1 MAQVFRIMELN
12 LKKHAPVLIG
22 VGAFVLITSSF
33 VIGTFLLSSKTDVTV
48 NSTVTDKTNIQPTTE
63 NVTITEEHDK
73 TGNAPIEV
81 KKDHKVETVQVE
93 EPVVLENTMVNNQLI
108 GQSTSHSETI
118 TSDQN
123 QVKTESNLDHT
134 MIEKDYQNTN
144 VAHNTTL
151 RNSNDSNDSKNNENP
166 TVNDKPTGHT
176 TESTEQNITSNTA
189 TENNTALSNSNEN
202 TEKPTV
208 NNKLTDHTNES
219 DKNKDLNEQSS
230 TNNTAVSSESA
241 SEIKNKSHISVA
253 ADDGKVHVTNKEQ
266 RKCGSGEKVFC
277 GMFDISGLN
286 LSGGKYRVFY
296 AYENE
301 DNIKKIIDKIEN
313 QDPPQN
319 YYVKSIFGDHI
330 SYNDVK
336 TGKTYYQTELDDH
349 NYLAIDM
356 PIQDTLDGV
365 KKSGFIGFYNNLV
378 GDDLDLW
385 KSNDMFFI
393 ACAPKSGDF
402 DDLTM
407 FNAEEINLQKK
418 GTEEAVVEEKLYS
431 NIETMGWFTEYKFV
445 VRAHKILSLFKQP
458 NLIGIHIEFMKEEK
472 SSKISADEFSSYA
485 KFVKAKGNMKH
496 SAYEGL
502 NVYYNYGYN
511 DWEITR
517 VLDKIKAEGAK
528 AEFTRQ
534 YGYGAHVFQPFQLLL
549 VGSLEKLSKFTK
561 YDEKDSKQIL
571 TV

>member
-12 LKKHAPVLIG
+12 LKKHSSVLIG
-22 VGAFVLITSSF
+22 VGAFILIASSL

-48 NSTVTDKTNIQPTTE
+48 NSTVTTTE
-63 NVTITEEHDK
+63 NVSNTKEHNETGIATTE
-73 TGNAPIEV
+73 
-81 KKDHKVETVQVE
+81 
-93 EPVVLENTMVNNQLI
+93 LENTTVNDQLI
-108 GQSTSHSETI
+108 KEGQSTSHSGTV
-118 TSDQN
+118 TSNQN
-123 QVKTESNLDHT
+123 KEEPESNLVHT
-134 MIEKDYQNTN
+134 MKEKDYQNTN
-144 VAHNTTL
+144 VAHNTTSS
-151 RNSNDSNDSKNNENP
+151 NSNGSNDLKNTENLTVNNKP
-166 TVNDKPTGHT
+166 TVHT
-176 TESTEQNITSNTA
+176 TESNEQRSTSNTATENNTALSNLNENTEKPNVNNTPTTESNEKSSTSNTA

-202 TEKPTV
+202 TENPNV
-208 NNKLTDHTNES
+208 NNEPTHTTES
-219 DKNKDLNEQSS
+219 DKN
-230 TNNTAVSSESA
+230 TN
-241 SEIKNKSHISVA
+241 SHTSVA

-266 RKCGSGEKVFC
+266 RKCGSDGKVFC
-277 GMFDISGLN
+277 GMFDIAGLN

-296 AYENE
+296 AYKNEN
-301 DNIKKIIDKIEN
+301 DIKEIIEKIEKIEN
-313 QDPPQN
+313 QNPQN
-319 YYVKSIFGDHI
+319 FFVKSIFGNNI
-330 SYNDVK
+330 SYNSK
-336 TGKTYYQTELDDH
+336 TGKTYYQTELKDH
-349 NYLAIDM
+349 NYLPIDM
-356 PIQDTLDGV
+356 SVEDTLYGV
-365 KKSGFIGFYNNLV
+365 KKSGFLGFYNNLV

-393 ACAPKSGDF
+393 ACYPESGDF
-402 DDLTM
+402 GDLTM
-407 FNAEEINLQKK
+407 FNAKDIDLQKK

-431 NIETMGWFTEYKFV
+431 NIETMSWFGFSYKFV
-445 VRAHKILSLFKQP
+445 IRAHKILNLFKQP

-485 KFVKAKGNMKH
+485 KFVEAKGNMKH